1 MTDKRNS
8 IDLDSFLADKLRDWY
23 ADTSVSE
30 AEQLREACKL
40 MTAFI
45 SNRPSSEI
53 ISSKSPSDAVV
64 QFKFALD
71 DSAAWDKVEMELKGM
86 SQADL
91 DAYQFPDLVH
101 YLTLL

>member
-1 MTDKRNS
+1 MTGKGNS
-8 IDLDSFLADKLRDWY
+8 TDLDSFLADKLLDWY
-23 ADTSVSE
+23 EDPSVSE

-40 MTAFI
+40 MTAFV

-53 ISSKSPSDAVV
+53 ISASSPADAVM

-71 DSAAWDKVEMELKGM
+71 DSRAWDRVEMELKEM

-91 DAYQFPDLVH
+91 DDYQFPDLVH

>member
-1 MTDKRNS
+1 MTDKPNS
-8 IDLDSFLADKLRDWY
+8 IDLDSFLADKLADWY

-40 MTAFI
+40 MSAYI
-45 SNRPSSEI
+45 STRPSSEI
-53 ISSKSPSDAVV
+53 ISARSPIDAVV

-71 DSAAWDKVEMELKGM
+71 DSAAWDKVEKELRGM

-91 DAYQFPDLVH
+91 DAYQFPDLIH